1 MVPGDNHHKA
11 KLRRREPR
19 SHLCTQASKAEPPQE
34 RARRKAQQD
43 KLDHFR
49 LRQHKISHCSNFIY
63 KISTNIKQGEQISN
77 TINRDGAYGLK
88 SPCHCA
94 RKACPAGRTGIKA
107 AQTPQAVTAIMG
119 DTRPAAA
126 PQPRSPASLME
137 LVPKPNKKKA
147 PTISVIKEK
156 GTAEQDGA
164 LVFVNALCGHLSSRL
179 ATFLSD

>member
-49 LRQHKISHCSNFIY
+49 LGQHKISHCSNFIY

-119 DTRPAAA
+119 DNPPSCCSSATFPC
-126 PQPRSPASLME
+126 QPNGIGSKTE
-137 LVPKPNKKKA
+137 QKKA